1 MTRIEE
7 RLQELLT
14 KQRDIEIKLENLEVK
29 KSLLKENYVRIG
41 QLASE
46 RKVYRRELSG
56 INIRIR

>member
-29 KSLLKENYVRIG
+29 KSTLKENYVQIG

>member
-14 KQRDIEIKLENLEVK
+14 KQREIETKLENLEVK
-29 KSLLKENYVRIG
+29 KITLKENYVRIG

>member
-14 KQRDIEIKLENLEVK
+14 KQRDIETKLENLEVK
-29 KSLLKENYVRIG
+29 KSSLKENYVRIG